1 MNSEKRVQISNEICC
16 KKRDMVTTKVTKT
29 KYSQLNDK
37 NFYFPN
43 GIVLLP
49 FGHPSLEEIS
59 EFKTEK
65 GKKIEKYFWQEKEKL
80 SAMEKTA
87 LQKKP

>member
-1 MNSEKRVQISNEICC
+1 MTRV
-16 KKRDMVTTKVTKT
+16 
-29 KYSQLNDK
+29 
-37 NFYFPN
+37 YFPN
-43 GIVLLP
+43 GIILLP

-65 GKKIEKYFWQEKEKL
+65 GQKIEIYFWQGKEKL

-87 LQKKP
+87 LQKKKTVDFYYLIIF

>member
-1 MNSEKRVQISNEICC
+1 MTRV
-16 KKRDMVTTKVTKT
+16 
-29 KYSQLNDK
+29 
-37 NFYFPN
+37 YFPN
-43 GIVLLP
+43 GIILLP

-65 GKKIEKYFWQEKEKL
+65 GQKIEIYFWQGKEKL

-87 LQKKP
+87 LQKTKTVDFYYLIIF

>member
-1 MNSEKRVQISNEICC
+1 MRFVV
-16 KKRDMVTTKVTKT
+16 KKRDMVMTKVTKT

-37 NFYFPN
+37 SFYFPN
-43 GIVLLP
+43 GIILLP
-49 FGHPSLEEIS
+49 FGHASLEEIS

-65 GKKIEKYFWQEKEKL
+65 GQKIEIYFWQGKEKL

-87 LQKKP
+87 LQKKKP